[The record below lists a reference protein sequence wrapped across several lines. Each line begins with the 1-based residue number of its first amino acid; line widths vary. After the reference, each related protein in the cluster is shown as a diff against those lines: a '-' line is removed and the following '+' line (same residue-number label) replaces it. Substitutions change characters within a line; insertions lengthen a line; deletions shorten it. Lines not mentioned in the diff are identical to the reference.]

1 MEGLSGTSDADNQGM
16 DDVIT
21 IPGPDDTEDAG
32 MSLLR
37 AGVPLSLLID
47 LTRPEGPDSRDLFLH
62 ETKPDSVWHRLARP
76 A

>member
-1 MEGLSGTSDADNQGM
+1 M
-16 DDVIT
+16 DDDMTT
-21 IPGPDDTEDAG
+21 IEPDAADDAG

-47 LTRPEGPDSRDLFLH
+47 LVRPDGPDSADLFLH

>member
-1 MEGLSGTSDADNQGM
+1 MPTGLDAD
-16 DDVIT
+16 T
-21 IPGPDDTEDAG
+21 ISMNDTVTTSGPADADDTG

-47 LTRPEGPDSRDLFLH
+47 LASPEGPDSHDLFLN